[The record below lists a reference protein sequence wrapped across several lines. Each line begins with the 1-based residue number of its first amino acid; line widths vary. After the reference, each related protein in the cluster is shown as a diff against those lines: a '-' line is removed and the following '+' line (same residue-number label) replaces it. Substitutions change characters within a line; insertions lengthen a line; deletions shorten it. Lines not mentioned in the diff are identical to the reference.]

1 VIYGLAAALGWGL
14 SDFAAAVS
22 GRRVGA
28 FATVVVS
35 QVTSAV
41 LASVLVLVIAPD
53 LGGIREVAPWLGP
66 IAVLMT
72 AGYYA
77 FYRGLE
83 LAPVSVVSPVLA
95 SYAIGP
101 VILAI
106 ALLGESL
113 SPLVAGGIVLTIVGT
128 VLAST
133 DLRTFRTGV
142 KRAPGLP
149 WAIAASTLF
158 GIGAYVFGWASQ
170 RAGWLQAIWFS
181 RSLSAG
187 LFLVWAL
194 AASVRR
200 RSAPGRRAGDRRASI
215 RLSAAAVGLAA
226 AIGAVD
232 MLAASAYGRGS
243 EVGYIS
249 IVTAASAIYPV
260 LPVLAGTVFL
270 HERPAPNQ
278 AVGVAILV
286 TGLMAVGLG

>member
-41 LASVLVLVIAPD
+41 LATVLILVIAPD
-53 LGGIREVAPWLGP
+53 LGGVREVAPWLGP
-66 IAVLMT
+66 IAILMT

-83 LAPVSVVSPVLA
+83 LGPVSVVSPVLA

-101 VILAI
+101 VVLAI
-106 ALLGESL
+106 ALLDESL
-113 SPLVAGGIVLTIVGT
+113 SLVVAGGIVLTIVGT
-128 VLAST
+128 ALAST
-133 DLRTFRTGV
+133 DLRTLRTGV
-142 KRAPGLP
+142 ERAPGLP
-149 WAIAASTLF
+149 WAIAASALF
-158 GIGAYVFGWASQ
+158 GVGAFVFGWASR
-170 RAGWLQAIWFS
+170 RAGWLPAIWFS

-187 LFLVWAL
+187 LFLVWAV
-194 AASVRR
+194 AAGGRR
-200 RSAPGRRAGDRRASI
+200 RPAGPQGARDRRAPF

-232 MLAASAYGRGS
+232 TLAASAYGRGS

-270 HERPAPNQ
+270 QERPAPNQ
-278 AVGVAILV
+278 AVGVAILIA
-286 TGLMAVGLG
+286 GLMAVGLG

>member
-35 QVTSAV
+35 QVTSAA

-142 KRAPGLP
+142 KHAPGLP
-149 WAIAASTLF
+149 WAIAASALF

-286 TGLMAVGLG
+286 AGLMAVGLG